1 MISVLAT
8 FAHFSRLYYMEIQ
21 FLERGQ
27 TMIYRRKTYKIDP
40 QRLEEFNRFFH
51 TWLLPNQRKHGA
63 RLVGRWVAES
73 KDEIVAIWEY
83 DSMEAY
89 KRIESAVQA
98 DQMNQQAAAIRKEL
112 EPLYLESRQDFL
124 LPTGAYHPPKH
135 IVGVFGYI
143 TNEQGEVLVVKSI
156 DRPDTWELPGGQVE
170 AGETLEE
177 AAKREIREESGIEAE
192 LTAVTGVY
200 HNVSSGIVAIG
211 FRGVATGGLLAPSID
226 ETSDAMFVKL
236 DTSNA
241 ARYFTRPQLLTRV
254 LDAMSGSPAGFEAF
268 RVNPYELLRRIR
280 VE

>member
-1 MISVLAT
+1 
-8 FAHFSRLYYMEIQ
+8 MEIQ
-21 FLERGQ
+21 YLERRQ

-40 QRLEEFNRFFH
+40 ERSEEFSRFFH
-51 TWLLPNQRKHGA
+51 TYLLPNQRKHGA
-63 RLVGRWVAES
+63 RLVGRWVTEA

-89 KRIESAVQA
+89 MRIEAAVKE
-98 DQMNQQAAAIRKEL
+98 DDMHQQAAAKRKEW
-112 EPLYLESRQDFL
+112 EPLYLESKQDFL

-135 IVGVFGYI
+135 IIGVFGYI
-143 TNEQGEVLVVKSI
+143 TNQQGEVLIVKSI

-200 HNVSSGIVAIG
+200 HNVSKGIVAIG
-211 FRGVATGGLLAPSID
+211 FRGVATGGHLAPSDD
-226 ETSDAMFVKL
+226 ETIDAMFVQL
-236 DTSNA
+236 DESNA
-241 ARYFTRPQLLTRV
+241 ARYFTRPQLLSRV

-268 RVNPYELLRRIR
+268 RVDPYERLRRIR
-280 VE
+280 KE